1 MMRNAPWIPICI
13 ISVMLCMAVFAPLLT
28 QYSPIDQALREK
40 LIPPFWMEGGSIT
53 HILGTDAFGR
63 DVFSRLV
70 YGARISLLVA
80 LLALTAGGG
89 VGLVIGIVAGYIG
102 GTLDNL
108 LMRLVDAAFTFPA
121 ILFALLLA
129 VTMGQGLGTLVIAI
143 SLLLWASFARVIR
156 GEVLVLRQRDF
167 VALAKVRGC
176 SAPRIML
183 THILPNVLNTFMV
196 LVTLNIGVVIIAE
209 ASLSFLG
216 AGIPPPTPTW
226 GLMISEGRGR
236 IADAW
241 WVALIPGIAI
251 TLLVLSVNVFGDWLR
266 DRLDPQLRQL

>member
-1 MMRNAPWIPICI
+1 MRNAPWIPICI
-13 ISVMLCMAVFAPLLT
+13 MSVMICMALFAPLLAP
-28 QYSPIDQALREK
+28 YSPIDQALRER
-40 LIPPFWMEGGSIT
+40 LVPPFWLDGGT
-53 HILGTDAFGR
+53 LGHVLGTDAFGR
-63 DVFSRLV
+63 DVLSRLI
-70 YGARISLLVA
+70 YGARVSLLVA

-89 VGLVIGIVAGYIG
+89 VGLVIGILAGYIG
-102 GTLDNL
+102 GALDNL

-129 VTMGQGLGTLVIAI
+129 VTMGQGLTTLVIAI
-143 SLLLWASFARVIR
+143 SLLLWASFARIIR
-156 GEVLVLRQRDF
+156 GEVLALKQRDF

-216 AGIPPPTPTW
+216 AGIPPPTPSW
-226 GLMISEGRGR
+226 GLMVSEGRGR

-241 WVALIPGIAI
+241 WVALIPGLAI
-251 TLLVLSVNVFGDWLR
+251 TMLVLSVNLFGDWLR
-266 DRLDPQLRQL
+266 DRLDPKLRQL